1 LRHNRIHCY
10 WNLDYKNWRWHNW
23 KLIDWETNP
32 FQLYRCCIFRE
43 FLVVLSQHF
52 KFLYSFYFYFWVNK
66 FISKKKAYILYRLI
80 LFFHL

>member
-23 KLIDWETNP
+23 RLIDWETNP

-52 KFLYSFYFYFWVNK
+52 KFLYSFFY
-66 FISKKKAYILYRLI
+66 
-80 LFFHL
+80 LFLGK